1 MKPLLSDKS
10 RELQAEIDHYLD
22 WVENASLIFYEGVRC
37 YMENKSERFERL
49 FTEASEL
56 ESQADDLR
64 RKIKYKLYTFM
75 LIPEARGDVL
85 GLLENMDTIIDTTEK
100 VLEQLSIET
109 PNIPD
114 FLRQDFIDLAEL
126 SRQAVCE
133 LVKAARAFF
142 TDIKMVNN
150 FINKVHFYEHQA
162 DDVEEML
169 KRKLFKTDQITRF
182 SFRVHLRFFTEKIA
196 SISDAA
202 EEVGERLSVYAIKR
216 RM

>member
-1 MKPLLSDKS
+1 MKPFLSDKS
-10 RELQAEIDHYLD
+10 KELQAEIDHYLD
-22 WVENASLIFYEGVRC
+22 WVENASLIFFEGVRC
-37 YMENKSERFERL
+37 YMQNKNERFERL
-49 FTEASEL
+49 FSELSEL

-126 SRQAVCE
+126 SRQTVCE

-150 FINKVHFYEHQA
+150 YINKVHFYEHQA

-196 SISDAA
+196 SVSDEA